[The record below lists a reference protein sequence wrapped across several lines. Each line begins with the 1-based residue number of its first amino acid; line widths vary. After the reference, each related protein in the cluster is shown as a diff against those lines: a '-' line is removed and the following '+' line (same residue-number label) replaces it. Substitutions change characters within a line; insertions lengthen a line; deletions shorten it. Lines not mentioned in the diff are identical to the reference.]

1 MSEQLREMSDEV
13 QRLLQKIELSDE
25 IVQKPRQSNI

>member
-25 IVQKPRQSNI
+25 IVHKPRQSNI